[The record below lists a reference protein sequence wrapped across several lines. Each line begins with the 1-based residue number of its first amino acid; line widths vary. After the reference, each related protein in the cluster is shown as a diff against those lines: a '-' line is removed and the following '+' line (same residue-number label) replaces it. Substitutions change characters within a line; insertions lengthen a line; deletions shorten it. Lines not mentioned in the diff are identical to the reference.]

1 MVQSTPALSPA
12 AAAAAA
18 AAAAVAPDL
27 QRLKLQFP
35 QYKTNSLLY
44 VLRRHKFDAAAA
56 QRTLLTSSNSRF
68 WRCRSDGAIEPTICV
83 SDYRSS

>member
-1 MVQSTPALSPA
+1 MVQSTPALSPSA

-18 AAAAVAPDL
+18 AAVAAAAVAPDL

-56 QRTLLTSSNSRF
+56 QRTLLTSSNTRF
-68 WRCRSDGAIEPTICV
+68 LAVPL
-83 SDYRSS
+83 